1 MMIKHSVDVNQLC
14 CNQDIQFLIDEGV
27 LKGTAKRFVNKIDHW
42 FETTKRRR
50 IEE

>member
-1 MMIKHSVDVNQLC
+1 MIKHGVDLNQLRS
-14 CNQDIQFLIDEGV
+14 DRDPQFLVDEGV
-27 LKGTAKRFVNKIDHW
+27 LKGTAKRFVSNIDYW